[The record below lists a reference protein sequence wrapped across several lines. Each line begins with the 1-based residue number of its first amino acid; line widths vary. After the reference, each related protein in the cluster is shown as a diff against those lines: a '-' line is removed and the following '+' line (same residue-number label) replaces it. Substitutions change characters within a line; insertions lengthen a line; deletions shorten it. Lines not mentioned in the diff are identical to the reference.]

1 MRDPVEDKKA
11 AVVARAARTRAN
23 LDEYN
28 ERSDRLRQDWA
39 TSQNEV
45 LRMAGNALREIVVC
59 AEEDLLMLE
68 DELGRL
74 EGILAPADHDGPA
87 GRVTS
92 GQYGSEVGGAGGGG
106 GGGGAGGARGG
117 RHTLLASQRIPSVP
131 RSPTVPLEPQSASK
145 LGIQGEDSSGRGD
158 SSSDGPSPAVL
169 GFMTGDRVKNFLM
182 GHIEPARAQPFD
194 LADKKNLTTTAA
206 LGRHRIGA
214 KLPTRRQT
222 FSSLHEAPPTPT
234 YVQPVGQDD
243 DKTNES
249 PSPSTALGAPLPPA
263 AGSGMGLVEWQLMY
277 GHQTF
282 TAADDGPEFWN
293 RLNVKPLQI
302 DPSPDSTSSI
312 GADPYGIS
320 ANTNTFPLPHEAG
333 PVEPVF
339 RRPNRQL
346 AARLAHPSTMAVA
359 HHDSE
364 GPLPFSTLLPDSH
377 NYGFHVAQPLGRHP
391 RGDLATTTA
400 TRSNAPAPGVG
411 RLPSAQQSVAI
422 KDFQVRVWK
431 SATATAK
438 GAQAAPASEKEGEV
452 KNKEK
457 AEYRTEHGDADARR
471 NLEKIREEFRKQ
483 IAELAAA
490 KQATDG
496 DGGQSQEGS
505 GTKREGVGGK
515 KVDDAGNGAAATDA
529 DGGAVVA
536 GSEEDDVFRRSKM
549 GSRSD
554 ADVDDPFV

>member
-1 MRDPVEDKKA
+1 MRDPIEDKKA

-92 GQYGSEVGGAGGGG
+92 GQYGSEVGGAGGV
-106 GGGGAGGARGG
+106 RGG

-145 LGIQGEDSSGRGD
+145 LGVQGEDSSGRGD

-169 GFMTGDRVKNFLM
+169 GFVTGDRVKNFLM
-182 GHIEPARAQPFD
+182 GPTGPARAQPFG
-194 LADKKNLTTTAA
+194 LTNKKNLTTTGA
-206 LGRHRIGA
+206 LGSRHRIGA
-214 KLPTRRQT
+214 KLPTGRQT
-222 FSSLHEAPPTPT
+222 FSSLHDAPPTPT
-234 YVQPVGQDD
+234 YAQPVKQDD
-243 DKTNES
+243 DKNNES
-249 PSPSTALGAPLPPA
+249 PSPSTALDVPLPPA

-277 GHQTF
+277 GNQTF
-282 TAADDGPEFWN
+282 SAAEDSPEFWD
-293 RLNVKPLQI
+293 RLNVKSLQVG
-302 DPSPDSTSSI
+302 PSPDSTSSI
-312 GADPYGIS
+312 GTSPYGTNP
-320 ANTNTFPLPHEAG
+320 NTNTFSLPQEAG

-359 HHDSE
+359 HHGSE
-364 GPLPFSTLLPDSH
+364 DVLTSSALLSDSH
-377 NYGFHVAQPLGRHP
+377 NYGFHVAQPLGRYP
-391 RGDLATTTA
+391 GGDLATTTA
-400 TRSNAPAPGVG
+400 TRANAPAPGVG

-431 SATATAK
+431 SATATATAK
-438 GAQAAPASEKEGEV
+438 DAQAAPAAAKEGEV

-457 AEYRTEHGDADARR
+457 AETRTEQGDADTRK

-483 IAELAAA
+483 ISELAAA

-496 DGGQSQEGS
+496 GGSRPQEGS
-505 GTKREGVGGK
+505 GTKREGEGSER
-515 KVDDAGNGAAATDA
+515 VDDAGDGATATDA

-549 GSRSD
+549 GTVGSRSD
-554 ADVDDPFV
+554 AEVDDPFV